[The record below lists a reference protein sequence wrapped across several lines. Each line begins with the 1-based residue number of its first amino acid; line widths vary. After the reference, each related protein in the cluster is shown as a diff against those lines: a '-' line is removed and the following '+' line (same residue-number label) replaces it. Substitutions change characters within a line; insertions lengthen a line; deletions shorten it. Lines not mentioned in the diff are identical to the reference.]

1 MDERISVTTFCRILR
16 RKLLLNTTQL
26 NSKKSHHLTFARLPT
41 LSSCSQERE
50 KERDEIFI
58 LKRWFIETVTKN
70 TLTVYT
76 ISWAAAARE
85 RTRKSDSDLRQQK
98 NTNSQVGE
106 CQRRKSEGQKMY
118 FGLNINFEWIDK
130 SLNSFKN
137 RQVETNKQTIVK
149 NQHELQRKWKVRL
162 KMIKG

>member
-1 MDERISVTTFCRILR
+1 
-16 RKLLLNTTQL
+16 
-26 NSKKSHHLTFARLPT
+26 
-41 LSSCSQERE
+41 
-50 KERDEIFI
+50 
-58 LKRWFIETVTKN
+58 
-70 TLTVYT
+70 
-76 ISWAAAARE
+76 
-85 RTRKSDSDLRQQK
+85 
-98 NTNSQVGE
+98 VGE